1 MVVRWL
7 TAEVSTADN
16 ILFND
21 RHHFNSSSTVRVD
34 ENTEVV
40 ESDIIGEMLK
50 KLLFL
55 RNHEGLSCYSNRS
68 ELSDLNS
75 TIVLGSMLGW
85 W

>member
-1 MVVRWL
+1 MVDRWL

-55 RNHEGLSCYSNRS
+55 RNHEELSC
-68 ELSDLNS
+68 
-75 TIVLGSMLGW
+75 
-85 W
+85 